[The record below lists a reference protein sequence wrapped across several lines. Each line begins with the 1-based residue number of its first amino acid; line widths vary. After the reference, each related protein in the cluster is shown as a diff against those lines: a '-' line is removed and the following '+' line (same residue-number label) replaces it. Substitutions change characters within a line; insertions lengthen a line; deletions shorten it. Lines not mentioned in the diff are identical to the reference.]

1 MLSVSHF
8 AIQKPKYVEPQTLN
22 LSYYHFMFKD
32 AVRMNA
38 GDFSGVVNLLELS
51 ADIFVIDIS
60 RPVKCYRN
68 NQ

>member
-1 MLSVSHF
+1 
-8 AIQKPKYVEPQTLN
+8 
-22 LSYYHFMFKD
+22 MFKD

-38 GDFSGVVNLLELS
+38 GGFSRVADLLELP

-60 RPVKCYRN
+60 RPVKYYRN